1 MSHRVIFGPK
11 AAKELEDI
19 MTYLAPRM
27 GVEAAREYVR
37 KIESYCLGFATFPK
51 RGMLRDDIRPGLRLV
66 GYRYKATI
74 AFSIEEDIVM
84 IIRIFHR
91 GRNVDFGD
99 EPDDLV

>member
-11 AAKELEDI
+11 AAEDLEDV

-27 GVEAAREYVR
+27 GAEVAHEYVR

-51 RGMLRDDIRPGLRLV
+51 RGMLREDIRPGLRLV
-66 GYRYKATI
+66 GYRHKATI
-74 AFSIEEDIVM
+74 AFYVVGDIVM

-99 EPDDLV
+99 EPGDLA